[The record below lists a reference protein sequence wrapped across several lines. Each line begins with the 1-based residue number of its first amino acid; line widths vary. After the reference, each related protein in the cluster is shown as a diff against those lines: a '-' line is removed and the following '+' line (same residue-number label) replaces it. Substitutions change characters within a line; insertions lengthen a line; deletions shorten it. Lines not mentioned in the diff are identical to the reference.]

1 MKKFLSV
8 LITASMLLGMT
19 AVPSFAKDNLILHY
33 DFSGESIT
41 DVSLNGNDGEI
52 KTNAD
57 IASAVFEDGKIHIAD
72 GAYIEMPEGILS
84 GKKTAT
90 IAINMMPELEK
101 ANMFTWNFGNSS
113 TEGYMF
119 LNTARGDGKLRFG
132 ITKTSYSDEEEL
144 VSDNYV
150 ANGTWTNIVVVID
163 GKNSKLYRDG
173 VLEAQNKLTISPADL
188 GKTAQN
194 YIGKSPYSADKYVS
208 GYIDDFRIYDTALT
222 ENEVKALSDE
232 YQAGL
237 ADYLIER
244 DFEELNIPSVTFGN
258 MALSDYAKN
267 TGADITWTS
276 SNENIIAPDGTFH
289 SPSEDTDVTLTASI
303 TYGGKTQTKEFEVTA
318 NSLSIEQEKKHYI
331 VASVSGNNIK
341 YFVSFDGK
349 NYLSIKNSVVFRG
362 KAEALEIVRGEDEF
376 FYLTDNGKA
385 VAKSADLITWI
396 KADGT
401 VDIKAETSDVMPGS
415 LVMVTGNEL
424 AELVSC
430 LGWGDDFKETE
441 PQTVKILPNEESPF
455 GEWDGWGTSLC
466 WWANYLGYSEKLV
479 DEAAK
484 AIFNPDEGLG
494 LNIVRYNIGGGD
506 DPLHNHITRLDSA
519 MPGYMNPDGTYN
531 WDSDKNQ
538 MNVLKAAVRE
548 GVDNVEAFSNSAPYF
563 MTISGCSSGN
573 EDASKDNLKPDMNEE
588 FADYLTTVVEHLEKA
603 EGIDVDSISPMNEPH
618 TSYWGAMSPKQE
630 GMHVE
635 MGESQS
641 KMIEA
646 LKKSMDEKGIDA
658 ILAATEETSIN
669 TAIESLDA
677 LSDEARAAVDRVNVH
692 TYSGNKREEL
702 KEAVQTAGKG
712 FWMSEVD
719 GTFTAGTNAGYMNAA
734 LGLAHR
740 INIDVNQMKPTAW
753 VVWQAID
760 SHKKSG
766 TIYETNSTDDRMTG
780 FWGIAFANHDT
791 EEITRTKKYY
801 GFGQYTRYIREGD
814 TIISNSDEGNTL
826 AAYNK
831 NTGKIVIVASNTLAK
846 SQTVTYDLSD
856 FAEVAED
863 VSVIR
868 TSPTESWAAAEPLT
882 TENKSLTV
890 SLAPNSITT
899 FVIGG
904 GLEYV
909 LPELKGDA
917 VAIGYDENGKLV
929 TAVKCSKEQSGKP
942 IILKKMPQNGTV
954 KVWETENGKLKAVN

>member
-1 MKKFLSV
+1 
-8 LITASMLLGMT
+8 MLFSMT
-19 AVPSFAKDNLILHY
+19 ALPSSAKDNLILRY
-33 DFSGESIT
+33 DFSNDSIT
-41 DVSLNGNDGEI
+41 DISGNGNDGEI
-52 KTNAD
+52 KANAD
-57 IASAVFEDGKIHIAD
+57 IASAVFEDGKIHLTD

-90 IAINMMPELEK
+90 IAINMEPEIEK

-113 TEGYMF
+113 AEGYMF

-150 ANGTWTNIVVVID
+150 ANGTWTNIIVVID

-194 YIGKSPYSADKYVS
+194 YIGKSPYSADKYVN
-208 GYIDDFRIYDTALT
+208 GYIDDFRIYDKALT
-222 ENEVKALSDE
+222 ESEVKALSDE

-237 ADYLIER
+237 ADYLIEK
-244 DFEELNIPSVTFGN
+244 DFAELELPVMPISNL
-258 MALSDYAKN
+258 ALKDYGKN

-276 SNENIIAPDGTFH
+276 SDENIIAPDGAFH
-289 SPSEDTDVTLTASI
+289 SPSAETDVTLTASI
-303 TYGGKTQTKEFEVTA
+303 TYGGKTKTKEFKITS
-318 NSLSIEQEKKHYI
+318 NPTSGEQEKNNYI
-331 VASVSGNNIK
+331 VASVNGNNIN
-341 YFVSFDGK
+341 YYMSEDGK
-349 NYLSIKNSVVFRG
+349 NYSSFKNSAVFRG
-362 KAEALEIVRGEDEF
+362 KAEAPEIVRGEDEF

-396 KADGT
+396 KADGAIN
-401 VDIKAETSDVMPGS
+401 IKAETSAVMPGS
-415 LVMVTGNEL
+415 LVMVTGLEVRKMALN
-424 AELVSC
+424 
-430 LGWGDDFKETE
+430 LGVGDDFGKQE
-441 PQTVKILPNEESPF
+441 PQMIKIMPNEESPF

-479 DEAAK
+479 DEVAK
-484 AIFNPDEGLG
+484 AIFNPGEGLG

-506 DPLHNHITRLDSA
+506 DPLHDHITRLDSA

-531 WDSDKNQ
+531 WDADKNQ

-588 FADYLTTVVEHLEKA
+588 FADYLTTVVEHLEKE
-603 EGIDVDSISPMNEPH
+603 EGIDIDSISPMNEPH

-641 KMIEA
+641 EMIEA
-646 LKKSMDEKGIDA
+646 LRKSMDEKGIDA

-669 TAIESLDA
+669 TAIESLAA
-677 LSDEARAAVDRVNVH
+677 LSDEAKAAVDRVNVH

-702 KEAVQTAGKG
+702 REAVKAAGKG

-740 INIDVNQMKPTAW
+740 INIDVNQMMPTAW

-766 TIYETNSTDDRMTG
+766 TIYETNSTDDRTTG

-814 TIISNSDEGNTL
+814 TIISNSDGGNTL

-856 FAEVAED
+856 FSEVAED
-863 VSVIR
+863 VRVIR
-868 TSPTESWAAAEPLT
+868 TSPNESWAEAEPLT

-909 LPELKGDA
+909 LPELNGDA
-917 VAIGYDENGKLV
+917 VAAGYDENGKLV
-929 TAVKCSKEQSGKP
+929 TAVKCSKEQSKKT
-942 IILKKMPQNGTV
+942 ITLNKMPQNGTV
-954 KVWETENGKLKAVN
+954 KVWETENGKLKAIN